1 MDKGSKFQEPILKGT
16 GPIFIMCGRVCEE
29 MSCEQSP
36 VRISYPESHF
46 DNVYSQSSQT
56 SEMVVFRPT
65 EHKGFTVKPQGKDS
79 PILSTRLDTMWLKQ
93 LKRIA
98 LMTML
103 MN

>member
-36 VRISYPESHF
+36 VRISYPE
-46 DNVYSQSSQT
+46 SQSSQT